1 MYSKII
7 SKIIPIFDD
16 FFKNCVPY
24 YPKIFLKFRAKIQNI
39 NMILLENYFQTLW
52 ILLPKHLNFNAKNFR
67 NLPFLGFVK

>member
-24 YPKIFLKFRAKIQNI
+24 YPKIFLKFRVKIQNI

-52 ILLPKHLNFNAKNFR
+52 ILSPKHLNFNAKNFR
-67 NLPFLGFVK
+67 TLPFLGFVK